1 MDNNKD
7 SQGIIVKKFGIV
19 IMVIVIISM
28 ITFFNSPIT
37 SIVIVALSIF
47 IEILLYALG
56 EIIILLQEIIKS
68 KRIIKG

>member
-7 SQGIIVKKFGIV
+7 SQGIIVKKSGIV
-19 IMVIVIISM
+19 IMVIGIIVSM

-37 SIVIVALSIF
+37 SILIVAIVIF

-56 EIIILLQEIIKS
+56 EIIILLQEIRDKL
-68 KRIIKG
+68 